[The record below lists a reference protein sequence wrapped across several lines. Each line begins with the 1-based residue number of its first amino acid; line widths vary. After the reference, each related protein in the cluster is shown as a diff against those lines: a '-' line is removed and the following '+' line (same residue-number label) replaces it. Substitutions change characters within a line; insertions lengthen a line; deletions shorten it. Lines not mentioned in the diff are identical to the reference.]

1 MELGG
6 EVCETDLCEEFLRNC
21 VEGCARDSE
30 GLCGKEI

>member
-6 EVCETDLCEEFLRNC
+6 EVCETELCEGSLRNR
-21 VEGCARDSE
+21 VKGCARDSE